1 MSTPQAGLVTSQAQT
16 QVLAP
21 QLRQGLRLLAMNLAD
36 LRQELIREM
45 SVNPVIDDI
54 ESTLEKSTVSEQTE
68 RTKEEVSDYPDDYE
82 LGGEYAAQTQ
92 RDTEA
97 MERRE
102 KFFENQTKDESLEEH
117 LLAQLPVSDIA
128 EAERPLA
135 ELLIADLDADGY
147 FRGSVA
153 DLAMV
158 SGEDE
163 AAVRGLL
170 RKISALDP
178 AGCGATTHQEC
189 LLAQLDEID
198 EPVLRFEVRKLI
210 ERHWGDMATGRFAAI
225 VRDLKVD
232 RAEYVRALKA
242 LRSLDPRPGR
252 AYRTTPK
259 GTEYVNPEV
268 HVVRCADGWLAQV
281 DARSLPEVHVSTKYL
296 TMLGDP
302 SVSAET
308 KAYVR
313 ERIAAAHAL
322 IDAVERRQE
331 TVQAIAQA
339 IFDAQPGFFESGL
352 KGLRPLTMQ
361 EIADKVG
368 VHPTTVSRT
377 VRDKYASTPKGVVE
391 LRRLFASGVATET
404 GETVARDGVLE
415 RLKAIVRAEDKAH
428 PYSDERLSE
437 LLKTEG
443 FAVARRTVA
452 KYRKLAGIPGAA
464 ARGH

>member
-21 QLRQGLRLLAMNLAD
+21 QLRQGLRLLAMTLAD

-54 ESTLEKSTVSEQTE
+54 ESTLEKNTVSEQAE

-97 MERRE
+97 MERRD

-128 EAERPLA
+128 EEERPLA

-147 FRGSVA
+147 FRGSVE

-163 AAVRGLL
+163 SAVRGLL
-170 RKISALDP
+170 RKNSALDP

-210 ERHWGDMATGRFAAI
+210 ERHWEDMAAGRFAAI
-225 VRDLKVD
+225 MHDLKV
-232 RAEYVRALKA
+232 AAP
-242 LRSLDPRPGR
+242 STCGR
-252 AYRTTPK
+252 
-259 GTEYVNPEV
+259 
-268 HVVRCADGWLAQV
+268 
-281 DARSLPEVHVSTKYL
+281 
-296 TMLGDP
+296 
-302 SVSAET
+302 
-308 KAYVR
+308 
-313 ERIAAAHAL
+313 
-322 IDAVERRQE
+322 
-331 TVQAIAQA
+331 
-339 IFDAQPGFFESGL
+339 
-352 KGLRPLTMQ
+352 
-361 EIADKVG
+361 
-368 VHPTTVSRT
+368 
-377 VRDKYASTPKGVVE
+377 
-391 LRRLFASGVATET
+391 
-404 GETVARDGVLE
+404 
-415 RLKAIVRAEDKAH
+415 
-428 PYSDERLSE
+428 
-437 LLKTEG
+437 
-443 FAVARRTVA
+443 
-452 KYRKLAGIPGAA
+452 
-464 ARGH
+464 